1 MTQIFI
7 FLNIILLEIVLSVDN
22 AAVLATMV
30 KQLPK
35 NQQKKSLTYGIIGA
49 YVFRGLALIFAS
61 ILIEILW
68 LKVVGGLY
76 LIYLSYSSLFKEQNN
91 VNIKPINVPFLNTF
105 WSTVVMI
112 EVMDLV
118 FSIDNVFA
126 SVAFTNNLWI
136 ICGGVFIGIL
146 AMRFATTMFVKVLEN
161 NPILEKVAYW
171 VIGVLGIRLVASY
184 WMKGMNTEGIDMTF
198 SVLTLFAFL
207 IPILL
212 NTKIINKNEKGKTH

>member
-1 MTQIFI
+1 
-7 FLNIILLEIVLSVDN
+7 
-22 AAVLATMV
+22 VLAAMV

-35 NQQKKSLTYGIIGA
+35 EQQKKSLTYGIIGA

-61 ILIEILW
+61 LLIKILW

-76 LIYLSYSSLFKEQNN
+76 LIYLAYSSLFKEQNDVN
-91 VNIKPINVPFLNTF
+91 VKPIKVPFLNVF
-105 WSTVVMI
+105 WSTIVMI

-126 SVAFTNNLWI
+126 SVAFTDNIYL
-136 ICGGVFIGIL
+136 ICGGVFVGIL
-146 AMRFATTMFVKVLEN
+146 AMRFATTIFVKVLEQV
-161 NPILEKVAYW
+161 PVLEKVAYW

-184 WMKGMNTEGIDMTF
+184 WMKGMNTEGIDMVF
-198 SVLTLFAFL
+198 SLVTLLAFL

-212 NTKIINKNEKGKTH
+212 NRKKR

>member
-1 MTQIFI
+1 MTQLFI

-35 NQQKKSLTYGIIGA
+35 GQQKKSLTYGIIGA

-61 ILIEILW
+61 VLIEILW

-76 LIYLSYSSLFKEQNN
+76 LIYLAYSSLFKEQKN
-91 VNIKPINVPFLNTF
+91 VNVKPIKVPFLNIF

-126 SVAFTNNLWI
+126 SVAFTNNIWI

-146 AMRFATTMFVKVLEN
+146 AMRFATTMFVKVLEK

-184 WMKGMNTEGIDMTF
+184 WLKGINTEGIDMVF
-198 SVLTLFAFL
+198 SILTLLAFL
-207 IPILL
+207 IPILF
-212 NTKIINKNEKGKTH
+212 NTKKR

>member
-1 MTQIFI
+1 MTQLFI

-35 NQQKKSLTYGIIGA
+35 DQQKKSLTYGIIGA
-49 YVFRGLALIFAS
+49 YVFRGLALIFTSA
-61 ILIEILW
+61 LIEILW

-76 LIYLSYSSLFKEQNN
+76 LIYLAYSSLFKEQKN
-91 VNIKPINVPFLNTF
+91 VNVKPIKVPFLNTF

-146 AMRFATTMFVKVLEN
+146 AMRFATTMFVKVLEK

-184 WMKGMNTEGIDMTF
+184 WLKEINTEGIDMVF
-198 SVLTLFAFL
+198 SILTLLAFL
-207 IPILL
+207 IPILF
-212 NTKIINKNEKGKTH
+212 NTKKR